1 MDFFGAQNSSSSSS
15 SNSHT
20 LTNFSIV
27 FMVAEMVR
35 WLVDF
40 LQPRKE
46 TQMRESPVGA
56 LQVRTG
62 RNTHTQIHVFIKHIH
77 THNSAD
83 TSKLLFKYNIQV
95 ASQIKG
101 NQRKVFIFVY
111 LKSVQQ

>member
-1 MDFFGAQNSSSSSS
+1 MDFFGAQNSSS
-15 SNSHT
+15 SHT

-62 RNTHTQIHVFIKHIH
+62 RNTHTNSCIHKTHTH

-101 NQRKVFIFVY
+101 NQRKVFMFVY